1 MKAFQKPL
9 TREVLESALISG
21 LSPSEL
27 AKEMGVTRS
36 AITYAMKRY
45 NTWLV
50 NTSGV
55 VIEGR
60 AARLPGFFLNALD
73 AFCEKAGLE
82 QQEVIRAALAEYM
95 IRRGFNPYLWEGEDA

>member
-1 MKAFQKPL
+1 MKAFRKNI
-9 TREVLESALISG
+9 TRGVVESARISG

-27 AKEMGVTRS
+27 AEEMGVTRS

-45 NTWLV
+45 NIWLA

-55 VIEGR
+55 VIEGQ

-95 IRRGFNPYLWEGEDA
+95 IKRGFNPYLWEGEDA